1 MTETRLFI
9 VAGSRE
15 RGHAELAF
23 KPGITPD
30 ELELEG
36 ARFGQWPLERGST
49 SFARGLHH
57 SFDEAEIARKIGLGY

>member
-1 MTETRLFI
+1 VFI

-23 KPGITPD
+23 KPKSTPD

-36 ARFGQWPLERGST
+36 ARLGQWPLGSGET
-49 SFARGLHH
+49 SFVRGLHH
-57 SFDEAEIARKIGLGY
+57 SLDEAEIARKISLGY

>member
-1 MTETRLFI
+1 MRVFI
-9 VAGSRE
+9 VARSRE
-15 RGHAELAF
+15 RGYAELAF
-23 KPGITPD
+23 TPRINPD

-49 SFARGLHH
+49 SFVRGLHH